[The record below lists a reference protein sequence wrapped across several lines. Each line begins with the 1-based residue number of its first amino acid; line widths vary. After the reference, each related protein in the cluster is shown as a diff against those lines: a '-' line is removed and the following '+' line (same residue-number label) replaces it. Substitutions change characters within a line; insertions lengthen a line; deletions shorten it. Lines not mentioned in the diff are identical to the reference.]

1 MKSTNVRLVL
11 INFITN
17 IKLILI
23 NFNWTSREPSFKN
36 PQQN

>member
-23 NFNWTSREPSFKN
+23 NFNWISREPSFKN